1 MDEQTM
7 RDYIEDLL
15 QERANLYERIRKLEE
30 NRDQWQALTM
40 KWQEHSTELMGQLDR
55 IRIAMLQLGG
65 AHG

>member
-55 IRIAMLQLGG
+55 IAMLQLGG